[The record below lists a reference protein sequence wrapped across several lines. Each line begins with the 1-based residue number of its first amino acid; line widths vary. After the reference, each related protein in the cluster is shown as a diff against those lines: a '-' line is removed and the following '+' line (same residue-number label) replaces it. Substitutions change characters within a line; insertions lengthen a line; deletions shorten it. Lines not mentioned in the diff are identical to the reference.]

1 MADSSVSGLRDS
13 EVGVGAARYS
23 ATVAHSKEVLA
34 QFQDGEVRLIFARNT
49 ESGDLFLL
57 PDGEAEKQRK
67 FTALHLR
74 CPIRECGS
82 PRLMTVSRKHHRD
95 GFRHFPGAGGHGP
108 EGVFHMQA
116 SEFIAVWLRSK
127 YPDCRV
133 QKEERSNSA
142 GERRAD
148 VMITHPSG
156 IRIAFEIQYAD
167 LSPEKWQARHDSYKA
182 QGIQDVWLFGHHG
195 DQLTPA
201 RREPGGVLLNPTHEQ
216 VIEAGLPLLWI
227 NAYTGQLG
235 TAIVQARGVGDRS
248 VDVPASSG
256 VGHLDLSNLNV
267 FRLGG
272 TGLTSDRLE
281 ELAGNRDAVAAFRL
295 LAAQQESERQAQ
307 AAATAERKRLA
318 KITMAADYAQ
328 RRAEAAAIAELLRP
342 DWEASELY
350 ARTLARFGGQWPAHL
365 NMTPVWG
372 AGIPL
377 PHGQWQAALAAM
389 FIDGRPVGF
398 SVSVAECAKHLSIP
412 GMRLWDVETVV
423 REWLVSLTR
432 SGHISGQQ
440 LEPGSEKDN
449 ARFAVRLPPRFDELV
464 GGKFIPP
471 ETLAEKITR
480 IATER
485 AETSRLN
492 AIRRAEAVS
501 GAAEVVQSKAE
512 KVAAQMRAAGVRSVE
527 EQATNPPCVHCRRP
541 LFDANVAKGYHTVC
555 APGWAAGRI

>member
-148 VMITHPSG
+148 VMITHPTG
-156 IRIAFEIQYAD
+156 IRIAFEIQYAG

-182 QGIQDVWLFGHHG
+182 QGIQDVWFFGHHG

-235 TAIVQARGVGDRS
+235 TAIVQAGGAGDRS
-248 VDVPASSG
+248 VDVPAASG
-256 VGHLDLSNLNV
+256 VGYLDLSDLNV